1 LFQRLKET
9 LGEDEANTLMEHL
22 PPVGW
27 ADVATKRDLEHQD
40 ALVQAQFVAMR
51 KDMEVLSDR
60 FEAEFVAIR
69 RDMAVLSDRFEAEFV
84 AIRRDIEHMG
94 DKLRAE
100 FHKELRSQFIALLAA
115 NATMVGLAVGL
126 AQALH

>member
-69 RDMAVLSDRFEAEFV
+69 RD
-84 AIRRDIEHMG
+84 IEHMG